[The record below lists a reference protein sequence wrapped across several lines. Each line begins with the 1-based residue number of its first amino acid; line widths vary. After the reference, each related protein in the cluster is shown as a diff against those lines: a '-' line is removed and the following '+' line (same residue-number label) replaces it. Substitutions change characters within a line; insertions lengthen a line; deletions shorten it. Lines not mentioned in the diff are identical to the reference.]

1 MNYQVHSI
9 VMEFLIEGDN
19 PKEIRNF
26 ALVNISG
33 YTPAARIALS
43 YNENLHLRCMLS
55 FYKRDIRMLA
65 EGAKQ
70 FLSHE
75 ALVTDYFRCYIRT
88 LTYGDDGGLF
98 LERFCDGETLE
109 RMADR
114 ILSGQTLM

>member
-19 PKEIRNF
+19 PREIRNF
-26 ALVNISG
+26 ALVNKSG
-33 YTPAARIALS
+33 FTPAARLALS
-43 YNENLHLRCMLS
+43 YNENMHLRRRLS

-75 ALVTDYFRCYIRT
+75 TLVTDYFRCYNM
-88 LTYGDDGGLF
+88 TYGDDGELY
-98 LERFCDGETLE
+98 LERFGDGQTLKH
-109 RMADR
+109 MADR
-114 ILSGQTLM
+114 ILSGQILM